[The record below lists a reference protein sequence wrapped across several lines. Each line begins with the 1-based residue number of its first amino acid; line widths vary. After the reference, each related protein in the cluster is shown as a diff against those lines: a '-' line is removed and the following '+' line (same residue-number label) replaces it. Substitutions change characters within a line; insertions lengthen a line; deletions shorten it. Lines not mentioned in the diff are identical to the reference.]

1 MSAYHL
7 KAAVDQ
13 HCAGRLLLAKSS
25 LTLFQTHRRLC
36 GQSRRLNQ
44 EFDADKTDQKLNLFL
59 FL

>member
-1 MSAYHL
+1 MS
-7 KAAVDQ
+7 
-13 HCAGRLLLAKSS
+13 C